1 MKSSVSSA
9 WVNDKTDCT
18 DRYISRYAAVLGS
31 MGDTLCEQYGLI

>member
-9 WVNDKTDCT
+9 WVNDKIDCI
-18 DRYISRYAAVLGS
+18 DRYISRAVLGS